1 MLTFSN
7 ERNGEDHPVLYVGE
21 GHTNTTM
28 KSTFTSVSEA
38 KKVSENRY
46 VWSVPQNW
54 AQGRTAF
61 GGLVVGSA
69 LRVMSE
75 FVPEERALRSLYTS
89 FVGPVK
95 TDTETSITV
104 EVLRSGKSL
113 SHIEARVTQDS
124 QVCTVILGSFGA
136 DHERSLHVAPT
147 SAPEVAHYDGLGE
160 MPFIEGVVPTFTKHI
175 AYRWTVES
183 FPYSGA
189 DEARVQ
195 GWCRLR
201 DTDSVGYPELVAL
214 LDAWPP
220 PILSK
225 ADSFIPASSA
235 TWMINFFYPIEKE
248 ALSSKD
254 WWLFD
259 AHSQASVGG
268 YADTDGMLW
277 DSQGRLVA
285 HSKQLAIEFS

>member
-1 MLTFSN
+1 MQCL
-7 ERNGEDHPVLYVGE
+7 GE
-21 GHTNTTM
+21 GHTNTVM
-28 KSTFTSVSEA
+28 KSAFTSVSEVQ
-38 KKVSENRY
+38 KVSENRY
-46 VWSVPQNW
+46 TWSVPQEW

-61 GGLVVGSA
+61 GGLVVGTA
-69 LRVMSE
+69 LRAMRD
-75 FVPEERALRSLYTS
+75 FVPKERFLRSLYTS

-95 TDTETSITV
+95 TDIETSISV

-113 SHIEARVTQDS
+113 SHIEARVTQDD

-136 DHERSLHVAPT
+136 DHERSLHIEPAK
-147 SAPEVAHYDGLGE
+147 APEVAHYDGLGE

-195 GWCRLR
+195 GGCRLR

-248 ALSSKD
+248 ALSSED

-259 AHSQASVGG
+259 AHSLASVGG
-268 YADTDGMLW
+268 YADTDGVLW

-285 HSKQLAIEFS
+285 HSRQLAIEFS